1 MKKTFLTF
9 IPLVLTLCLLVTSC
23 TEYNAGYSF
32 VAESNGITYQ
42 YEVITSRMN
51 YVRISPVSD
60 SQAVTGD
67 VTIPATV
74 NHEGTRFVVSQI
86 KENAFRN
93 YTLIT
98 AIALPPSISSIEN
111 SAFKNCTSLSSINT
125 PQPLSIIG
133 AYAFENCYSLEAFD
147 FEASISSLGE
157 GCFKGCTSLTTAVF
171 PSSFTAV
178 PNQAFLGCT
187 SLTTIN
193 LPATI
198 MNIGNDAFGN
208 CTNATAIT
216 FGSSVQTIGE
226 RAFENCSSVQSITIT
241 TPMPPT
247 CYASTFNG
255 VPNNI
260 PVTVPMPH
268 VTDYQNATGWN
279 HFTNYVG
286 TY

>member
-1 MKKTFLTF
+1 MRKIFKTIL
-9 IPLVLTLCLLVTSC
+9 PLVLTLSLGASSC

-32 VAESNGITYQ
+32 VAESNGISYQ

-51 YVRISPVSD
+51 YVRISPLSD
-60 SQAVTGD
+60 SQTVTGD
-67 VTIPATV
+67 ITIPATI
-74 NHEGTRFVVSQI
+74 NYEGTRFVVSQI

-98 AIALPPSISSIEN
+98 SIALPASLSVIEN
-111 SAFKNCTSLSSINT
+111 SAFKNCTSLTTINT
-125 PQPLSIIG
+125 PQPLSSIG
-133 AYAFENCYSLEAFD
+133 AYAFENCYNLQAFD
-147 FEASISSLGE
+147 FEASISTLGE
-157 GCFKGCTSLTTAVF
+157 GCFKGCNSLTAAVF
-171 PSSFTAV
+171 PSSFTSV
-178 PNQAFLGCT
+178 PNQAFYGCT
-187 SLTTIN
+187 SLTDIQ

-208 CTNATAIT
+208 CTNVIAIS

-226 RAFENCSSVQSITIT
+226 RAFANCSSVQSIAIT

-247 CYASTFNG
+247 CYTSTFDS
-255 VPNNI
+255 VPANI

-268 VTDYQNATGWN
+268 VADYQNATGWN